1 MVYKNYYDQS
11 RFKNDWF
18 RRFNSVEKK
27 STKNKKSLKIKYGTN
42 YWSRFVQN
50 WYKFH
55 PSGTGKFKSW
65 TSLSLQR
72 GRSLINRFHASHIRI
87 PKSVKT
93 PGRSGPRQTS
103 LTATTKW
110 IAVDSLDDPRR
121 IPIRNTGLR
130 TTALNER
137 TDNISKA
144 KLPVQLPVFWP
155 VGCSISF
162 NCQYKSY
169 ARLWLEILWTI
180 GWSLFKGILSRFS
193 QIWKIEDINRHSTC
207 LSFASSMIWWMS
219 SQKQKFYS
227 QFVIH
232 LKHGSRWVRK

>member
-1 MVYKNYYDQS
+1 MTYSEDSTQSKKKNRQ
-11 RFKNDWF
+11 K
-18 RRFNSVEKK
+18 
-27 STKNKKSLKIKYGTN
+27 TKIKYGTN

-50 WYKFH
+50 WDKFH
-55 PSGTGKFKSW
+55 PCGIGKFKSW

-72 GRSLINRFHASHIRI
+72 GRSLINRFHAIHIRI

-130 TTALNER
+130 TTTLNEP

-144 KLPVQLPVFWP
+144 KLPVQLPVIWP
-155 VGCSISF
+155 VGCFISTA
-162 NCQYKSY
+162 N
-169 ARLWLEILWTI
+169 
-180 GWSLFKGILSRFS
+180 
-193 QIWKIEDINRHSTC
+193 IN
-207 LSFASSMIWWMS
+207 LMLG
-219 SQKQKFYS
+219 Y
-227 QFVIH
+227 
-232 LKHGSRWVRK
+232 G